1 MNFPCK
7 HNCSYKVFLVF
18 ALTFFLSAC
27 GSDSDAA
34 RVDLTPS
41 QPSEPR
47 EPIDTD
53 DPNEPNEPNEPN
65 DSEEEEEETDQ
76 IEISACRAAIYP
88 SSQWTKCELQN
99 YRKATEATFKQLL
112 DLKFQTRLIAQ
123 GAIDSLVFVER
134 TLTDPF
140 WNSLLNLCGSII
152 PHCAGDPFRHPGSD
166 EWYETIGTFY
176 PVNFYD
182 NEGARISGRVWAP
195 KEPEPGK
202 KYPAIIIVNGS
213 VQAPETLYWWA
224 SQLLV
229 ENDYIV
235 MTFDPRGQ
243 GYSDLTAPGGKLG
256 SNANPVVFRRNLIDA
271 IDFFYSTPD
280 NVYPHNLPGAPGP
293 RSDLNLAKTTEYN
306 PIHELLD
313 PERLGIAGHSMG
325 ATAVSVVQGE
335 SDWQGKMHESNP
347 VKVAVAWDNL
357 MLGNSLDNV
366 DVIPRVPTMGQSGD
380 YFLVPVPH
388 SEPPAENKNAGV
400 DLWRDSGV
408 DTYQVNI
415 RGATHYEWSLIHPF
429 PSSYWEGGKI
439 IAPDGSDIGKGWA
452 NPVAQ
457 YYTLAWFD
465 RYLKLPGEKGYAD
478 SDDRLLNDSLFRDRM
493 SWYYPSKRAYRGRDG
508 RFHSCEYIATGC

>member
-1 MNFPCK
+1 
-7 HNCSYKVFLVF
+7 
-18 ALTFFLSAC
+18 
-27 GSDSDAA
+27 
-34 RVDLTPS
+34 
-41 QPSEPR
+41 
-47 EPIDTD
+47 
-53 DPNEPNEPNEPN
+53 
-65 DSEEEEEETDQ
+65 
-76 IEISACRAAIYP
+76 
-88 SSQWTKCELQN
+88 
-99 YRKATEATFKQLL
+99 
-112 DLKFQTRLIAQ
+112 
-123 GAIDSLVFVER
+123 
-134 TLTDPF
+134 
-140 WNSLLNLCGSII
+140 
-152 PHCAGDPFRHPGSD
+152 
-166 EWYETIGTFY
+166 
-176 PVNFYD
+176 
-182 NEGARISGRVWAP
+182 
-195 KEPEPGK
+195 
-202 KYPAIIIVNGS
+202 
-213 VQAPETLYWWA
+213 
-224 SQLLV
+224 
-229 ENDYIV
+229 
-235 MTFDPRGQ
+235 
-243 GYSDLTAPGGKLG
+243 
-256 SNANPVVFRRNLIDA
+256 LIDA